1 MKITILGSGGGE
13 ALPALWCNCPTCRA
27 ARKKGGKDV
36 RSLSQTLVGDD
47 LLLDMAWTAWH
58 HVASGKLPLYNIKT
72 LLVTHK
78 HSDHFSPG
86 LFDQRGCSYA
96 HDYTPEIEVCGS
108 ADAKRVYDLMDAEYK
123 FEPEIKEGIKF
134 RVVRPLEKFRSGKYE
149 ITALPARHAPNEQAL
164 NYIVDDGEKRF
175 LYILDS
181 GYPTDE
187 YIAFLT
193 TQKPV
198 DLVIADVTMGFME
211 GHPYDYH
218 MTIAENAKLKKVLTK
233 NGFFKP
239 TAKWVCTHFTHNSCR
254 SYAECEKECAKD
266 DMIAAYDGMEI
277 EL

>member
-13 ALPALWCNCPTCRA
+13 ALPALWCNCPTCRV
-27 ARKKGGKDV
+27 AREKGGKDV

-86 LFDQRGCSYA
+86 LFDQRGCCYA

-134 RVVRPLEKFRSGKYE
+134 RVVRPLEKFRQIRNHRASR
-149 ITALPARHAPNEQAL
+149 TARAQRTGA
-164 NYIVDDGEKRF
+164 
-175 LYILDS
+175 
-181 GYPTDE
+181 
-187 YIAFLT
+187 
-193 TQKPV
+193 
-198 DLVIADVTMGFME
+198 
-211 GHPYDYH
+211 
-218 MTIAENAKLKKVLTK
+218 
-233 NGFFKP
+233 
-239 TAKWVCTHFTHNSCR
+239 
-254 SYAECEKECAKD
+254 
-266 DMIAAYDGMEI
+266 
-277 EL
+277 